1 MARVVRL
8 TPRLEP
14 APPRPRRP
22 FGSLLGAATA
32 AEAWA
37 ALAFAAALILTAL
50 LATPTAHGDSGEYFL
65 MVESLANH
73 LTPDARPEDLN
84 SLADMGRR
92 EAIRGGYGHVVAP
105 YLMTGAGRWYA
116 IHFWAYP
123 LACLPAKLL
132 LRLACLNEIKAPQLT
147 NAALFAALL
156 LVVLRSGLKP
166 GPRRAYAALLAF
178 SPALGF
184 VLWPHPEVYS
194 FALVGMALA
203 FMHDDHRA
211 AALVC
216 ASLASLQNPP
226 LALFVAYLWL
236 RWAAA
241 ARAEWDGGPRLTL
254 SARWPEAAILTAAAA
269 IAALPAAFYLAH
281 FGTPSPL
288 ARDAAGPQFLSPRK
302 AADLF
307 FDLDIGMLPYAP
319 VAVAGA
325 LVLGAAAIARS
336 RRRAAA
342 LAAAG
347 VVALMAVAC
356 TATTNW
362 NHGTTGPS
370 RYAVWLLPFVLYAF
384 AAAGESP
391 PPLRRAWSI
400 AAALAVA
407 TQATITVARGA
418 VFSPEDY
425 GEHSYAAR
433 FVLDRWPALYDPTP
447 DIFMNRTP
455 RLGGEH
461 GPYLYGRDGA
471 CRKAFARPKHAAAL
485 REACGPLPQASLAF
499 FASGDDDGK
508 RWAYIDY

>member
-1 MARVVRL
+1 
-8 TPRLEP
+8 
-14 APPRPRRP
+14 
-22 FGSLLGAATA
+22 
-32 AEAWA
+32 

-65 MVESLANH
+65 MVESLFNH

-92 EAIRGGYGHVVAP
+92 DAIRGGYGHVMAP
-105 YLMTGAGRWYA
+105 YLMTAAGRWYA

-147 NAALFAALL
+147 NAVLFAALL

-166 GPRRAYAALLAF
+166 GPRRIDAVLLAL

-203 FMHDDHRA
+203 FMHDDRRVP
-211 AALVC
+211 ALVC

-226 LALFVAYLWL
+226 LVLFVAYLWL
-236 RWAAA
+236 RWAVR
-241 ARAEWDGGPRLTL
+241 ARGQWNGGPAVTL
-254 SARWPEAAILTAAAA
+254 SARWPELAVLTAAAA

-307 FDLDIGMLPYAP
+307 VDLNIGMLPYAP
-319 VAVAGA
+319 IAVVGA
-325 LVLGAAAIARS
+325 LAFGAFVIGRS
-336 RRRAAA
+336 RARAAPLA
-342 LAAAG
+342 LAA

-370 RYAVWLLPFVLYAF
+370 RYAVWLLPFVFYAF
-384 AAAGESP
+384 ADAGESP
-391 PPLRRAWSI
+391 ALPRRAWPI
-400 AAALAVA
+400 AAVLAVA
-407 TQATITVARGA
+407 AQATIVALRGA
-418 VFSPEDY
+418 MFSPEDY
-425 GEHSYAAR
+425 GQHSYAAR
-433 FVLDRWPALYDPTP
+433 LVLDRWPALYSPTP
-447 DIFMNRTP
+447 EIFMNRTP

-461 GPYLYGRDGA
+461 GPYVYTREGA
-471 CRKAFARPKHAAAL
+471 CRKAFARPKHAALL
-485 REACGPLPQASLAF
+485 REACGPLPERAAAF
-499 FASGDDDGK
+499 FTDPDPDDK
-508 RWAYIDY
+508 RWAYVNY